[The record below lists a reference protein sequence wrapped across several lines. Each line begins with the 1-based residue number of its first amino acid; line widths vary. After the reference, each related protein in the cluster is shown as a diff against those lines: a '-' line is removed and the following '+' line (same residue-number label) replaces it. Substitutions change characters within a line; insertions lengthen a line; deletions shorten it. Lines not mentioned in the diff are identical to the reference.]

1 MMPNKTIL
9 IAEDDTIVSLDLKLF
24 LKNNNYTIDASVS
37 TGEDLIKRYK
47 IQKPDLIIA
56 DLQLKGKIS
65 GLEAI
70 TEIRKLDNTPIIIIS
85 GSSKTKLKKLAGS
98 ISNCK
103 VLEKPFEQS
112 ELLYLANKFFN
123 PLLQLLD
130 ET

>member
-1 MMPNKTIL
+1 MPNRTIL

-37 TGEDLIKRYK
+37 TGENLIKRYK

-85 GSSKTKLKKLAGS
+85 GSSKQ
-98 ISNCK
+98 N
-103 VLEKPFEQS
+103 
-112 ELLYLANKFFN
+112 
-123 PLLQLLD
+123 
-130 ET
+130 